1 MNVVDNGTF
10 MYAKRGNLV
19 DADASD
25 HLMPKPARLEVIQ
38 GHTFWDH

>member
-10 MYAKRGNLV
+10 TYAKRGNLV

-25 HLMPKPARLEVIQ
+25 HLV
-38 GHTFWDH
+38 GHGYNCRKRNFWTF